1 MGIVNVIPVS
11 SGTVSLIIG
20 VFERFINSI
29 KSLDL
34 KAFKLLLRGDFTEF
48 AKKTDFRFFITLI
61 LGILAG
67 MILTAI
73 SLKAIFKKY
82 EVIAYAF
89 FIGLIVASIV
99 YVYKMIGKK
108 TPKMILLMIA
118 AIAVSFY
125 LSIKS
130 NPYPND
136 NFLYLILCGI
146 VGSLGMIV
154 PGISGSH
161 LMMVMGNY
169 ELIVTQALP
178 EIAKMSTFI
187 QGMSILL
194 PFLIGAVISI
204 ISISYLLSWLMKE
217 FRNETLSVLTGF
229 MIGSLPVVYPW
240 KEVLPGMYD
249 YSFHLPAMNGEFV
262 AAVVMMLITSSFS
275 FNLGPISISCLL
287 GVLLINFLV
296 MFLDK
301 TRKTWTNSISG
312 IFIGI
317 FLTFSGFGVGM
328 NPIASFQE
336 GSIMFGV
343 LMLYSVL
350 GMACAFFT
358 TLFTKKKENEV
369 VEEKSIEE

>member
-1 MGIVNVIPVS
+1 MTIKQQITIFFKGMAMGIVNVIPVS

-34 KAFKLLLRGDFTEF
+34 KAFKLLLRGEFTEF
-48 AKKTDFRFFITLI
+48 AKKTDLKFLLTLI
-61 LGILAG
+61 FGILAG

-73 SLKAIFKKY
+73 SLKAIFKQY

-99 YVYKMIGKK
+99 YVFKMIGKK
-108 TPKMILLMIA
+108 TPRMIILMLVA
-118 AIAVSFY
+118 TALSFY

-136 NFLYLILCGI
+136 NFLYLILCGV

-169 ELIVTQALP
+169 ELIVTKALP
-178 EIAKMSTFI
+178 EIARWSTFVD
-187 QGMSILL
+187 GMSILL
-194 PFLIGAVISI
+194 PFVIGAVISI
-204 ISISYLLSWLMKE
+204 ITISYVLSWLMKE

-240 KEVLPGMYD
+240 KEVLPGMFD
-249 YSFHLPAMNGEFV
+249 YTFHLPTVNGEFIV
-262 AAVVMMLITSSFS
+262 AVVMAIIGASL
-275 FNLGPISISCLL
+275 
-287 GVLLINFLV
+287 VL
-296 MFLDK
+296 
-301 TRKTWTNSISG
+301 
-312 IFIGI
+312 
-317 FLTFSGFGVGM
+317 
-328 NPIASFQE
+328 
-336 GSIMFGV
+336 V
-343 LMLYSVL
+343 LSHYS
-350 GMACAFFT
+350 
-358 TLFTKKKENEV
+358 KKKEERMKRR
-369 VEEKSIEE
+369 EQRKLKRQLKKGASC

>member
-29 KSLDL
+29 KSLNL
-34 KAFKLLLRGDFTEF
+34 KAFKLLFKGEFSQF
-48 AKKTDFRFFITLI
+48 AKITDFKFLMTLL
-61 LGILAG
+61 LGIMAG

-89 FIGLIVASIV
+89 FIGLIVASVV
-99 YVYKMIGKK
+99 YVLGMIGKK
-108 TPKMILLMIA
+108 TPKMYVLMFL
-118 AIAVSFY
+118 AIVLSFY

-136 NFLYLILCGI
+136 NFLYLILCGVI
-146 VGSLGMIV
+146 GSLGMIV

-169 ELIVTQALP
+169 ELIVTQAIP
-178 EIAKMSTFI
+178 QIAKWSTWG
-187 QGMSILL
+187 QGMMILL
-194 PFLIGAVISI
+194 PFVIGAVISI

-217 FRNETLSVLTGF
+217 YRNETLSVLSGF

-249 YSFHLPAMNGEFV
+249 YTFHLPTMNGEFI
-262 AAVVMMLITSSFS
+262 AAVIMTVVGASLVLILSHLS
-275 FNLGPISISCLL
+275 
-287 GVLLINFLV
+287 
-296 MFLDK
+296 
-301 TRKTWTNSISG
+301 
-312 IFIGI
+312 
-317 FLTFSGFGVGM
+317 
-328 NPIASFQE
+328 
-336 GSIMFGV
+336 
-343 LMLYSVL
+343 
-350 GMACAFFT
+350 
-358 TLFTKKKENEV
+358 KKKEERLKRRAMRKQLKVKN
-369 VEEKSIEE
+369 